1 MVGLRAGAVLM
12 FQSPMFGPG
21 KKKHKEQKNEIR
33 GVEVS
38 EKICC
43 EAGGIFDLVA
53 RSIFILTIIEPRRF
67 RKSYN
72 LHSGH
77 ELFETHEV
85 GNSMD

>member
-1 MVGLRAGAVLM
+1 
-12 FQSPMFGPG
+12 MFGPG

-67 RKSYN
+67 RKSYTFILGTN
-72 LHSGH
+72 FLRH
-77 ELFETHEV
+77 
-85 GNSMD
+85 MK